1 MCNSV
6 WVLLAVNTI
15 HHYRYFSM
23 LNIVSNAVLVGVE
36 IIIHTSLLDEKKTLN
51 ITITDVQFEK
61 SVC

>member
-1 MCNSV
+1 
-6 WVLLAVNTI
+6 
-15 HHYRYFSM
+15 M

-36 IIIHTSLLDEKKTLN
+36 IIMHTSLLDEKKTLN